1 MSALDLFVTPVESG
15 PAVLTHADFVRMGKQ
30 RAAVLAYMAAGA
42 WWTLAALSDATG
54 YPEASVSARLR
65 DFRKP
70 KHGAHTVERK
80 REGPGRGTWVYRV
93 VLNGGG
99 R

>member
-1 MSALDLFVTPVESG
+1 MSPIRIDWNPPTLEA
-15 PAVLTHADFVRMGKQ
+15 HDFARMGKQ

-42 WWTLAALSDATG
+42 WWTLAALSEVTG
-54 YPEASVSARLR
+54 YPEASISARLR

-70 KHGAHTVERK
+70 RHGAHTVER
-80 REGPGRGTWVYRV
+80 RRVGEGRGTWEYRLL
-93 VLNGGG
+93 LNEG